1 MTVPQPLAWLFAPDR
16 WPTFAFVTTRVTG
29 FVLTAPLWS
38 LPGLPRLARA
48 AITVVLSILLL
59 TTVPGVV
66 VPQRTLDLPVPLA
79 MELLV
84 GVVIGLTGAVL
95 VQGVALAG
103 EVLSLQM
110 GLSLAPALAPIP
122 DLPVSA
128 MGQLTTWIG
137 LLVYL
142 STGGHL
148 MLLRGLAD
156 SLKVLPPGAPID
168 LHAGAASA
176 VTLAG
181 GLFRCALRAA
191 APVMVTLL
199 LVNLALAILS
209 RAVPQLNAMMV
220 SLPVTFG
227 VGLVML
233 GVALPVIATTIG
245 GWMQLLPQS
254 VAGALDAFRVVH

>member
-1 MTVPQPLAWLFAPDR
+1 MIPDALSHVFAPER
-16 WPTFAFVTTRVTG
+16 WPTFAFVTTRVSG
-29 FVLTAPLWS
+29 FMLTAPLWS
-38 LPGLPRLARA
+38 MATLPRLWRA
-48 AITVVLSILLL
+48 AFVVLLSVMLLPL
-59 TTVPGVV
+59 VPGVV
-66 VPQRTLDLPVPLA
+66 VPAHTLDAPLPLV
-79 MELLV
+79 MELVV
-84 GVVIGLTGAVL
+84 GVVIGLTAAII

-128 MGQLTTWIG
+128 MGQLTTWIA

-142 STGGHL
+142 GTGGHL
-148 MLLRGLAD
+148 MLIRGLAD
-156 SLKVLPPGAPID
+156 SLRLLPPGSPID
-168 LHAGAASA
+168 LSGGATSA
-176 VTLAG
+176 IALVG
-181 GLFRCALRAA
+181 GLFRVALRAA

-227 VGLVML
+227 VGLLML
-233 GVALPVIATTIG
+233 GVALPIMAATLA
-245 GWMQLLPQS
+245 GWMQALPQTLTTA
-254 VAGALDAFRVVH
+254 VGAFRPAH